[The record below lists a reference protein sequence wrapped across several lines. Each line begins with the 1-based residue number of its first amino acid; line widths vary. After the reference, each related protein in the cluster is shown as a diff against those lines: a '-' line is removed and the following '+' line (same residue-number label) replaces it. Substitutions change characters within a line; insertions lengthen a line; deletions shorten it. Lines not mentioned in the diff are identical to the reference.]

1 MPTFKHKPTGK
12 RFFFAHI
19 PRTAG
24 RFIEY
29 NFVLVEKNEC
39 MWDPDEQLKF
49 DNGLGIMSVVHGA
62 EVAHYHKEYY
72 EKYLD
77 VEGIPHFSI
86 IRNPIDRFISGSM
99 YIKRK
104 YGDDIQELMED
115 EMYFYSMLDNM
126 PVQESV
132 NWYRP
137 MVDFMTEKTN
147 IWRFEDGFGDDF
159 VSWLSGIIGIDLEF
173 EHDVYYPK
181 AKDES
186 NKLEKTPKL
195 IHNLKHLYRKDIEA
209 FYPELATPFEEG
221 TEAILETTST
231 TSSKGEGKSI

>member
-1 MPTFKHKPTGK
+1 
-12 RFFFAHI
+12 
-19 PRTAG
+19 
-24 RFIEY
+24 
-29 NFVLVEKNEC
+29 
-39 MWDPDEQLKF
+39 MWDPDEHQKF
-49 DNGLGIMSVVHGA
+49 DNGFGIMSVVNGA

-77 VEGIPHFSI
+77 VKDIPHFSI

-104 YGDDIQELMED
+104 YGDDIQEVMED

-137 MVDFMTEKTN
+137 MVDFMNEKTH
-147 IWRFEDGFGDDF
+147 IWKFEDGFGDDF

-181 AKDES
+181 AQDES

-195 IHNLKHLYRKDIEA
+195 IHNLKQLYRKDIEA
-209 FYPELATPFEEG
+209 FYPELA
-221 TEAILETTST
+221 A
-231 TSSKGEGKSI
+231 